1 MTGPERRDA
10 PVRHDATGTSAIP
23 DPRDE
28 LVDHLPALRACAIS
42 LTRNVAAADDL
53 VQDTIVKAWTNLDK
67 FEAGSNLRAWLF
79 TILRNTFYS
88 DKRKRRREVA
98 DPEGAHA
105 AQLFEKPAHDGRLA
119 FADFQ
124 VAFDKLSPEHRE
136 VLILVGASGF
146 SYEEAAG
153 MMGVAVGTVKSRAN
167 RARLRL
173 CEMLGLAE
181 GEEVLSGM
189 DGATMAVLAKS
200 GIQAA

>member
-1 MTGPERRDA
+1 MTRTRSETCRPDG
-10 PVRHDATGTSAIP
+10 IP

-28 LVDHLPALRACAIS
+28 LVDHLPALRAFAIS
-42 LTRNVAAADDL
+42 LTRNVASADDL
-53 VQDTIVKAWTNLDK
+53 VQDTIVKAWTNMDK

-88 DKRKRRREVA
+88 DKRKRRREVS
-98 DPEGAHA
+98 DPDGLHA
-105 AQLFEKPAHDGRLA
+105 AALFEKPAHDGRLA
-119 FADFQ
+119 FADFR
-124 VAFDKLSPEHRE
+124 VAFDRLSPEHRE

-146 SYEEAAG
+146 SYKEAAE

-181 GEEVLSGM
+181 GEGVLSGM
-189 DGATMAVLAKS
+189 DGATMAVLSRS
-200 GIQAA
+200 GTQAA